1 LKLKRLEFDTASEMS
16 IVDTIQEVAE
26 IEGVTEG
33 LDPDSAHFFSLA
45 LREAVV
51 NAIHHGNK
59 DDPGRRVQIGFLR
72 TAEPRLVF
80 TVKDEGAGFEP
91 SRVPDP
97 RAPENLTRAG
107 GRGVFYM
114 REFADR
120 VAFSFPKEG
129 GTLVRLEKRLRAPGK
144 RAEELDSGQDD
155 GR

>member
-1 LKLKRLEFDTASEMS
+1 MS
-16 IVDTIQEVAE
+16 LVDTIQEVAE
-26 IEGVTEG
+26 IEGVNEG

-51 NAIHHGNK
+51 NAIHHGNR
-59 DDPGRRVQIGFLR
+59 DDPTRRVQIGFLR
-72 TAEPRLVF
+72 TVERRLVF
-80 TVKDEGAGFEP
+80 TVKDEGSGFEP

-120 VAFSFPKEG
+120 VEFSFPKEG
-129 GTLVRLEKRLRAPGK
+129 GTLVRLEKRLPAAGK
-144 RAEELDSGQDD
+144 TGKEQDSGPDE